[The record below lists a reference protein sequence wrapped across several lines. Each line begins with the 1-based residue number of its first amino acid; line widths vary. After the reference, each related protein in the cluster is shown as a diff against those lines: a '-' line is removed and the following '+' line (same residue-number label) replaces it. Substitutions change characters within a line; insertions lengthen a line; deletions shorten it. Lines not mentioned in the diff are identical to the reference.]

1 MLQNEVVVAPR
12 EATVTRGTLAVTPK
26 ARKNWAHYVVCSLP
40 LLALLL
46 ALASDLF
53 VPDKQLFATET
64 VYPLL
69 LKGALG
75 LYIVAFILAAV
86 WRPFGQRLR
95 NLAPLLTLGIVYFL
109 VWELVTFKLDLLPL
123 PYFPGPDKV
132 LGYLVSDWQLL
143 GESTLY
149 SLRLLAVGYLIGAAI
164 GLVTGVSIGWN
175 KRIHYWIMPLL
186 KIIGPV
192 PATAWIPMALIIFP
206 TSFWASVFLIA
217 LAVWFPVAIM
227 TSSGIGNVRNAFFEV
242 ARTLG
247 ADQRYLI
254 FKVAIPGAY
263 PFIFIGLFM
272 GLGGAFLT
280 LIVAEMLGVKAGLG
294 WYITWAQGWAVY
306 AKVYAALI
314 VIAVI
319 FSSIITL
326 LFTIRDR
333 VLVWQKGVIKW

>member
-1 MLQNEVVVAPR
+1 MVQNEVVVAQR
-12 EATVTRGTLAVTPK
+12 DAHTTRRSVAVTPTAK
-26 ARKNWAHYVVCSLP
+26 RSWGHWLICSLP

-46 ALASDLF
+46 ALGSQQF
-53 VPDKQLFATET
+53 VPDKQAFATET
-64 VYPLL
+64 VYPAF
-69 LKGALG
+69 LKGLLA
-75 LYIVAFILAAV
+75 LYIVALIIAAC
-86 WRPFGQRLR
+86 WRAFEARLR
-95 NLAPLLTLGIVYFL
+95 YLAPLLTVGCVLLL
-109 VWELVTFKLDLLPL
+109 VWELVTFRLDLLPL
-123 PYFPGPDKV
+123 PYFPGPEKV
-132 LGYLVSDWQLL
+132 IGYLLSDWQLL
-143 GESTLY
+143 AESAFY
-149 SLRLLAVGYLIGAAI
+149 SLRLLFVGYFIGAAI
-164 GLVTGVSIGWN
+164 GLVTGIAIGW
-175 KRIHYWIMPLL
+175 KKHIHYWVMPLL

-192 PATAWIPMALIIFP
+192 PATAWIPLALIVFP

-227 TSSGIGNVRNAFFEV
+227 TSSGIANVRNAFFEV

>member
-1 MLQNEVVVAPR
+1 MVQNEVIAAQR
-12 EATVTRGTLAVTPK
+12 EAQVTRGTLAVPPTAGK
-26 ARKNWAHYVVCSLP
+26 KWVRHVVCSLP

-46 ALASDLF
+46 ALASQLC
-53 VPDKQLFATET
+53 VTNKQVFATEA
-64 VYPLL
+64 VYPWFLKEMLAIYLL
-69 LKGALG
+69 AL
-75 LYIVAFILAAV
+75 ILAAC
-86 WRPFGQRLR
+86 WRAFGQWLR
-95 NLAPLLTLGIVYFL
+95 NVAPLLTLGVVFFL
-109 VWELVTFKLDLLPL
+109 VWELVTFKLGLLPL

-143 GESTLY
+143 AVSTGC
-149 SLRLLAVGYLIGAAI
+149 SLFLLLVGYSIGVSL
-164 GLVTGVSIGWN
+164 GLVTGIAIGWN
-175 KRIHYWIMPLL
+175 RNIHYWVMPML
-186 KIIGPV
+186 KIIGPI
-192 PATAWIPMALIIFP
+192 PATAWIPLALVVFP

-217 LAVWFPVAIM
+217 LAVWFPVAVM
-227 TSSGIGNVRNAFFEV
+227 TSSGIANVRNAFFEV

-314 VIAVI
+314 VIGVI